1 MLNHQSRLFASLVS
15 MLACVFLIVPGCG
28 QEGSDVA
35 PNVEQGSPSGK
46 TAAGAN
52 AGNESKQPYIVF
64 TKGKSLIPLESKEDI
79 NNIMKE
85 QEKIDRIDI
94 VIKKDGKTFQ
104 MKQLNK
110 EDVRKRLR
118 KHIRS
123 DGTYLYLIELMPFND
138 ATKMDTKPKEDNKE
152 KKSKN
157 DSASLDRKETVYL
170 QSTQTADAM
179 GTGTGSG
186 TVTVTI
192 TTTTNTT
199 ITSTVPIEV
208 IDYTPCP

>member
-28 QEGSDVA
+28 QEESGVA
-35 PNVEQGSPSGK
+35 PKVEQGSPSGK
-46 TAAGAN
+46 TAAGTN
-52 AGNESKQPYIVF
+52 AGNESKHPYIVF
-64 TKGKSLIPLESKEDI
+64 TKGKSLLPLESKEDI
-79 NNIMKE
+79 NNIMEK
-85 QEKIDRIDI
+85 QENIDRIDI
-94 VIKKDGKTFQ
+94 IIKKDGETFQ
-104 MKQLNK
+104 MNQLNK

-118 KHIRS
+118 KHKRS
-123 DGTYLYLIELMPFND
+123 DGTNLYLIELMPFNQAKKID
-138 ATKMDTKPKEDNKE
+138 KKPQEDNKD

-157 DSASLDRKETVYL
+157 DSASLGSKETVYFL
-170 QSTQTADAM
+170 SMQTADAM